1 MAQLAQGLLITLLL
15 SSGSSASQENRLQ
28 TPPFRTEAA
37 VVTVDVV
44 AVDRSGDPV
53 SDLQVSD
60 FTITEDGRPQVVQFF
75 QPVLTSDGNAEQAG
89 VSGERPY
96 HYSTNTGPHSRP
108 GRSFVLFFDD
118 VQLTEEQGERAKR
131 AIGQFLADETRH
143 GDLVSL
149 VAPGRGLRW
158 HARFPDGGPDLLK
171 VLASLRGT
179 RPLEIAQEQLSDYE
193 AYRIHV
199 MQDEQVAE
207 RVGRR
212 FSSLGVFG
220 REPVNAARDEGPRP
234 EKKGGTAG
242 LIEPLVQSR
251 AAEAYAR
258 AAARLRVTLG
268 ALTRTLDSM
277 APVLGRKSVIV
288 VSPGFILDQELA
300 LFRQVEEAARRA
312 NIAMYFVDARG
323 LEVQTAFASA
333 QFGSPIDPRDVGAT
347 NADLALDAEGAATL
361 AESSGGFSVRNRNDL
376 GAGLRRIGRESQ
388 AYYLLGYTPVDRR
401 LDGKFRRI
409 GVRVARQGVEVRAR
423 KGYYAGGVRS
433 DSAASGGADAL
444 EAALQ
449 SPYELADLPV
459 RAAAYVF
466 GRTNGSDLSALLAL
480 EADLRAFQL
489 RAVDGKLTD
498 VLDLRLLV
506 TSLATGETSR
516 HERAVEIALD
526 GHVPRLETSAWYP
539 LSQPFDLAPGHYQAR
554 IAVQDRN
561 SGRVGSLTHDFEVPS
576 RKGTTISSVIL
587 TDTIVTPAEGTDGAP
602 KPVLMVRRLLT
613 QGATLYYQFMV
624 FDAGR
629 TANGETR
636 VEAGHSVRRRDGAVF
651 KELTPRALVP
661 GPTGMSR
668 FAGVSLLGAP
678 PGEYEL
684 VVIVID
690 QVRGETLTVR
700 EPFAIAESER
710 TRP

>member
-1 MAQLAQGLLITLLL
+1 MSRLGQCLLL
-15 SSGSSASQENRLQ
+15 ALLCSSDSSASQESRVQ

-44 AVDRSGDPV
+44 AVDRNGDPV
-53 SDLQVSD
+53 SDLKASD
-60 FTITEDGRPQVVQFF
+60 FTITEDGRPQVVQVF
-75 QPVLTSDGNAEQAG
+75 QPVLTSDGHATPAELAR
-89 VSGERPY
+89 ERAY
-96 HYSTNTGPHSRP
+96 HYSTNTGPQSRP
-108 GRSFVLFFDD
+108 GRAFVLFFDD
-118 VQLTEEQGERAKR
+118 VQLTEEQGQRARR
-131 AIGQFLADETRH
+131 AIGQFLAEETRP

-149 VAPGRGLRW
+149 VAPGRGVRW
-158 HARFPDGGPDLLK
+158 HARFPEGGPELLK
-171 VLASLRGT
+171 VLASLRGI

-212 FSSLGVFG
+212 FSNLGVFG
-220 REPVNAARDEGPRP
+220 REQVNVARDEGPRP

-242 LIEPLVQSR
+242 MIEPLVQSR
-251 AAEAYAR
+251 ASEAYAR
-258 AAARLRVTLG
+258 ATARIRVTLE
-268 ALTRTLDSM
+268 ALTRTMDSM
-277 APVLGRKSVIV
+277 APVRGRKSLVV
-288 VSPGFILDQELA
+288 VSPGFILDQEVGM
-300 LFRQVEEAARRA
+300 FRQVEDAARRA

-323 LEVQTAFASA
+323 LEVQAAFASA
-333 QFGSPIDPRDVGAT
+333 QFGSPIDARDVGAT
-347 NADLALDAEGAATL
+347 NADLALDAEGAAEL

-388 AYYLLGYTPVDRR
+388 SYYLLGYTPADRR

-409 GVRVARQGVEVRAR
+409 GVRVAREGVQVRAR
-423 KGYYAGGVRS
+423 KGYYAGGVPS
-433 DSAASGGADAL
+433 ASAARGEPDAL
-444 EAALQ
+444 EVALQ
-449 SPYELADLPV
+449 SPYDLADLPV

-466 GRTNGSDLSALLAL
+466 GRTNGNDLSALLTL

-489 RAVDGKLTD
+489 TAVEGKLTD
-498 VLDLRLLV
+498 VLDLRMLV
-506 TSLATGETSR
+506 TSLSTGETKR
-516 HERAVEIALD
+516 YERAVEIALE
-526 GHVPRLETSAWYP
+526 GHVSRLEISAWYP
-539 LSQPFDLAPGHYQAR
+539 LSQSFDLAPDRYQAR
-554 IAVQDRN
+554 IAVRDRN

-576 RKGTTISSVIL
+576 RKGTTLSSVIL
-587 TDTIVTPAEGTDGAP
+587 TDTIVTPAPGTDGPP
-602 KPVLMVRRLLT
+602 KPALIVRRLLT

-629 TANGETR
+629 AANGETR
-636 VEAGHSVRRRDGAVF
+636 VKAGHAVRRRDGAVV
-651 KELTPRALVP
+651 KELAPTALVP

-684 VVIVID
+684 VVTVID

-700 EPFAIAESER
+700 EPFAIAEPER

>member
-1 MAQLAQGLLITLLL
+1 MARLAPRLLL
-15 SSGSSASQENRLQ
+15 AVLLAVDSSAAQESQSQ
-28 TPPFRTEAA
+28 VPPLRTEVA

-44 AVDRSGDPV
+44 AVDRNGNPV
-53 SDLQVSD
+53 SDLKGSD
-60 FTITEDGRPQVVQFF
+60 FTITEDGRPQVVRFF
-75 QPVLTSDGNAEQAG
+75 QPVLTNDGNATQAG
-89 VSGERPY
+89 LAPGPTY
-96 HYSTNTGPHSRP
+96 HYSTNVGPQSHP
-108 GRSFVLFFDD
+108 GRAFVLFFDD
-118 VQLTEEQGERAKR
+118 VQLTEEQGERARR
-131 AIGQFLADETRH
+131 AIGQFLADETRP
-143 GDLVSL
+143 GDLISL
-149 VAPGRGLRW
+149 VAPGRGLHW
-158 HARFPDGGPDLLK
+158 HARFPEGRPGLLK
-171 VLASLRGT
+171 VLASLRGI
-179 RPLEIAQEQLSDYE
+179 RPLETAQEQLSDYE

-258 AAARLRVTLG
+258 AAARMRVTLE

-277 APVLGRKSVIV
+277 APVRGRKSVIL

-300 LFRQVEEAARRA
+300 LSRQVEDAARRA
-312 NIAMYFVDARG
+312 NAALYFVDARG

-347 NADLALDAEGAATL
+347 SADLALDAEGTAAL

-388 AYYLLGYTPVDRR
+388 AYYLLGYTPGDRR
-401 LDGKFRRI
+401 LDRKFRRI
-409 GVRVARQGVEVRAR
+409 GVRVARQGVQVRAR

-433 DSAASGGADAL
+433 ESASPGEPDAL
-444 EAALQ
+444 EGALE
-449 SPYELADLPV
+449 SPYDLADLPL

-466 GRTNGSDLSALLAL
+466 GKANASDLSALLAL
-480 EADLRAFQL
+480 EADLRAFQFTAL
-489 RAVDGKLTD
+489 GGKLTD
-498 VLDLRLLV
+498 VLDLRVRV
-506 TSLATGETSR
+506 TGLSTGETSR
-516 HERAVEIALD
+516 YERAVEMALD
-526 GHVPRLETSAWYP
+526 GQVPRMETSAWYP
-539 LSQPFDLAPGHYQAR
+539 LSQPFDLAPGQYQAR
-554 IAVQDRN
+554 IAVRDRN
-561 SGRVGSLTHDFEVPS
+561 SGRVGSLTHGFEVPT
-576 RKGTTISSVIL
+576 RVGTTISSVIL
-587 TDTIVTPAEGTDGAP
+587 TDTIVTPAPGADGPP
-602 KPVLMVRRLLT
+602 KPVLMVRRLLNP
-613 QGATLYYQFMV
+613 GATLYYQFMV

-629 TANGETR
+629 GANGETR
-636 VEAGHSVRRRDGAVF
+636 VKAGHAVRRRDGAVVR
-651 KELTPRALVP
+651 ELAPTALVP
-661 GPTGMSR
+661 GPAGMSR

-684 VVIVID
+684 VITVLD
-690 QVRGETLTVR
+690 QIRGETISVR
-700 EPFAIAESER
+700 EPFAIAEPER

>member
-1 MAQLAQGLLITLLL
+1 MAYLAPPLLL
-15 SSGSSASQENRLQ
+15 ALLLLFDANESQDSRRQ

-44 AVDRSGDPV
+44 AMDRSGDPV
-53 SDLQVSD
+53 SDLKASD

-75 QPVLTSDGNAEQAG
+75 QPVLTSEGNATQA
-89 VSGERPY
+89 SLAAERTY
-96 HYSTNTGPHSRP
+96 HYSTNTGPQSRP

-118 VQLTEEQGERAKR
+118 VQLTEEQGERARR
-131 AIGQFLADETRH
+131 AIGQFLAEEIRP

-149 VAPGRGLRW
+149 VAPGKGMRW
-158 HARFPDGGPDLLK
+158 HARFPDGGPELLK
-171 VLASLRGT
+171 VLASLRGI
-179 RPLEIAQEQLSDYE
+179 RPLENAQEQLSDYE

-212 FSSLGVFG
+212 FSNLGVFG
-220 REPVNAARDEGPRP
+220 REQVNTARDEGPRP

-251 AAEAYAR
+251 AAEAYSR
-258 AAARLRVTLG
+258 AAARMRVTLD
-268 ALTRTLDSM
+268 ALNRTLDSM
-277 APVLGRKSVIV
+277 APVRGRKSVIV

-300 LFRQVEEAARRA
+300 LFRQVEDAARRA

-323 LEVQTAFASA
+323 LEVQAAFASA

-388 AYYLLGYTPVDRR
+388 AYYLLGYTPADRR

-409 GVRVARQGVEVRAR
+409 GVRVAREGVQVRAR
-423 KGYYAGGVRS
+423 KGYYAGGVPS
-433 DSAASGGADAL
+433 EHAARGEPDAL

-466 GRTNGSDLSALLAL
+466 GKANANDLSALLAL

-489 RAVDGKLTD
+489 TPVDGKLTD
-498 VLDLRLLV
+498 VLDLRVLV
-506 TSLATGETSR
+506 TSLSTGETGR
-516 HERAVEIALD
+516 YERAVEIALD
-526 GHVPRLETSAWYP
+526 GYVPRVDTSAWYP
-539 LSQPFDLAPGHYQAR
+539 LSQPFDLAPGQYQAR
-554 IAVQDRN
+554 IAVRDRN

-576 RKGTTISSVIL
+576 RKGTSLSSVIL
-587 TDTIVTPAEGTDGAP
+587 TDTIVTPAPGTDGPP
-602 KPVLMVRRLLT
+602 KPVLILRRELT

-629 TANGETR
+629 GANGETR
-636 VEAGHSVRRRDGAVF
+636 VKAGHAVRRRDGAVV
-651 KELTPRALVP
+651 KELAPTALVA

-684 VVIVID
+684 VVTVID

-700 EPFAIAESER
+700 EPFAIAEPQRS
-710 TRP
+710 RP